1 MHDTHLLRPR
11 LCAMTPLSLLF
22 SYFTIGFCTVFPS
35 LAASYIM
42 VNTLDFSAADVANTG
57 LLCSIPWCL
66 KPLWAYISDTF
77 SCCGYRRRPY
87 VCLFALLTALLTN
100 HERACWMPRHS
111 PCFDGGIWPC

>member
-1 MHDTHLLRPR
+1 
-11 LCAMTPLSLLF
+11 MTPLSLLF

-42 VNTLDFSAADVANTG
+42 VNTLDFSASEVATTG

-77 SCCGYRRRPY
+77 ACCGYRRRPY
-87 VCLFALLTALLTN
+87 VSVFSLLTAVLLVATPQ
-100 HERACWMPRHS
+100 RVRPWALKGILWLCWR
-111 PCFDGGIWPC
+111 